1 MQRIEQ
7 RADRVDTPPH
17 SNQRNGGGLNSSGEN
32 NAASNFANASQQSEG
47 MHVFVNSQGA
57 GLAVNGGKFVAASQ
71 QYLQELAKNQSE
83 YQSSEL
89 QQNDILVLKA
99 VEGQLL
105 NNVYIIGDNGA
116 ALGRHSASNDMV
128 ISESFVSRRHCEIK
142 YVDSGSGER
151 NAPSNDGDLT
161 NFYLRDIG
169 STTGTFIMVRQE
181 VAFTSNMMFQ
191 MGLSEFKVVTTS
203 KPTMCE
209 LHVFEGPARNRMVPV
224 DEMGL
229 TIGRDQQNTFCV
241 QEDSQMSNYHA
252 KISYKAG
259 GGSGGSSQRGF
270 YLTDV
275 GSTNR
280 TWLRLSAEGEQSTLH
295 PLKVGDILKI
305 GSTVFVVESSDIH
318 NLKYM
323 PVINKRA

>member
-1 MQRIEQ
+1 M
-7 RADRVDTPPH
+7 
-17 SNQRNGGGLNSSGEN
+17 
-32 NAASNFANASQQSEG
+32 
-47 MHVFVNSQGA
+47 
-57 GLAVNGGKFVAASQ
+57 
-71 QYLQELAKNQSE
+71 
-83 YQSSEL
+83 
-89 QQNDILVLKA
+89 LKA

-142 YVDSGSGER
+142 YMDSGDRER
-151 NAPSNDGDLT
+151 SAPSSDGDLT

-191 MGLSEFKVVTTS
+191 MGLSEFKVITTS

-224 DEMGL
+224 DDLGL

-252 KISYKAG
+252 KISYKVG
-259 GGSGGSSQRGF
+259 GGPGGSSQRGF

-280 TWLRLSAEGEQSTLH
+280 TWLRLSAEGEQSSLH